1 MWRSTSKEARNSRQF
16 GTTECDKH
24 KEAAPRYRR
33 KINHAPWPSA
43 NCTTR
48 WKWPG
53 AGCDSATSTGQKD
66 IKGTGPR
73 QAFGKRVAK
82 ESPQRPEESLSRPPP
97 PAAAGGERAK
107 GGGGDSYLGMVMHL
121 VLGSWLAMAFSSS
134 SRPPDFLSFLTRLRT
149 AFSLHLSSHSPFFQP
164 RSRFTIGG
172 ENGSIDDISA
182 WTRPALVHL
191 HRRIIRRHFGPTHA
205 TTKNT
210 SDRSRKHAQC
220 AYFAAADILLANHSS
235 RRLNAPRHK
244 VVRTASRPVCVFY
257 AIIRQIRQ

>member
-1 MWRSTSKEARNSRQF
+1 VKVDLGRSTRRRNKSAIRHDSMRQ
-16 GTTECDKH
+16 TQRSSTETQ
-24 KEAAPRYRR
+24 R
-33 KINHAPWPSA
+33 KINIMPLDRRQIAQISGNERA
-43 NCTTR
+43 
-48 WKWPG
+48 PG
-53 AGCDSATSTGQKD
+53 ASTQPEVDSKTQTQH
-66 IKGTGPR
+66 TGP
-73 QAFGKRVAK
+73 QQGFGRRVAK

-182 WTRPALVHL
+182 
-191 HRRIIRRHFGPTHA
+191 
-205 TTKNT
+205 
-210 SDRSRKHAQC
+210 
-220 AYFAAADILLANHSS
+220 
-235 RRLNAPRHK
+235 
-244 VVRTASRPVCVFY
+244 
-257 AIIRQIRQ
+257 